1 MNNIDNRIVNM
12 IFNNR
17 DFEDGVSE
25 TTESLDKLKKSLDF
39 SHHNIDLSGITNGL
53 EALQNRFSVVG
64 EQVHQFVTNIVN
76 QAKRL
81 VDEAMIAPIRDGF
94 NEYELKMGS
103 IQTILNSAFNR
114 SGAPVTLEEVNAQL
128 NELNKYADRTI
139 YSFKDMT
146 SNIGKF
152 TNAGVALEDAVAAI
166 QGVSNVAAV
175 SGANAADASRAM
187 YNFAQ
192 ALSSGYVK
200 LIDWKSIENANMA
213 TVEFKN
219 QLLESAVAAGTLEKT
234 ADGMYKVLSGGGFKE
249 NGVETYISAT
259 NHFND
264 SLSKAWMTTEV
275 LTSTLSKYSDE
286 TTEIGKKAFAAATEV
301 KTLSQAWDTLKES
314 AGSSWAET
322 WETIFGDL
330 NQSKTLWSRLEAD
343 LEEIFVKG
351 GEKRN
356 ELLKTWSD
364 LGGRYMLFST
374 DEDNLGALFNL
385 LEAVKQIISVVKQA
399 FTDVFGEANVMSL
412 VKLTAKFQNFTKSL
426 IMSEETFENVRWAL
440 RGVFSVFGIFKD
452 ILSAV
457 GKAFT
462 RFFDGFKT
470 DYSSY
475 SFFKLIAQVGV
486 AITNLR
492 NTLSYNGV
500 FESIT
505 KTLGKFFEELGYL
518 FGGVASAFHSFISIF
533 TDASTQFGLLVTN
546 TVKPIDFI
554 KTVLKG
560 LYDLLGEIAA
570 DIIYFFAGLF
580 GKDQIAVYDAVVS
593 FFDNFALKVSN
604 LSETIRN
611 SKIVTQMKEF
621 WATIKGA
628 TEGGGGKIKDM
639 LTSIKDFF
647 VEIADKI
654 HPLKTLSTVFTTLFD
669 LIKNVAKAIA
679 PLAGSLGAFSI
690 NLLKGLADV
699 VTNLFEMLGRGVKDG
714 TLGALLTGGLN
725 IGLGVGL
732 FKSFKSF
739 QDMLGSITGV
749 FGEDGAIAGMFNS
762 LGNMLQSF
770 EKKAGA
776 ETLKTTA
783 ISIAILAAS
792 LILLASVDSTKL
804 AGATLVIG
812 GLMQELLVA
821 TRSLTGMK
829 LSKSIASASTSLI
842 KMGAAILV
850 LAVALKVISSVEPKK
865 LTDSILALTVIL
877 GEMVATVK
885 ILGSGK
891 HLNSLKKVGQ
901 GLIGLSAA
909 ILVLALAVKA
919 FGSMEANQLG
929 QGLKTVSLL
938 LVELTAFSKIAGN
951 SKHMLSIGTG
961 LLLISNALLV
971 FVGAIKVLGKMDG
984 ESLTIGLIG
993 ITFIL
998 GEMAALA
1005 GAFNLL
1011 NPAKVAVA
1019 SASMILLATSM
1030 LEVTAVLKILATMNF
1045 EQLVVSMA
1053 AFGLALVGM
1062 AATLAVLQ
1070 ALNPVK
1076 MLGASAAMVIL
1087 GAALIE
1093 MSVALKIIGSMSLD
1107 ELVIALLGITS
1118 ALVVMG
1124 VAAVALGP
1132 MAGTMLAIA
1141 GAFTLFGIGVAA
1153 FGAGLVLISTGL
1165 AALAGSLAVSATAIL
1180 SVAKTLITALP
1191 ELLAAL
1197 AVSLGQ
1203 SLSSI
1208 IDILATLIV
1217 SILEAIRKTIPE
1229 IVDVVLEVIS
1239 KVLASVAEHIEEIVV
1254 SLLDIVVGVIDGMAK
1269 GIPEIISSVVEL
1281 FKNIFAALK
1290 NAIGDLSAE
1299 TILEAI
1305 GITAA
1310 LTVLMV
1316 EIAALTALGVAAT
1329 AMLPVIGENL
1339 SSFIDKIG
1347 PFLDGI
1353 KSVGTETLDGAK
1365 ALADAILTLTVSSIL
1380 DGITRWIT
1388 GKSSFES
1395 FGKELANFGPYL
1407 KTYNDSIK
1415 GINAENISVSADAIQ
1430 TMVNM
1435 ANTLPNSGG
1444 VVSWFTGDN
1453 TLSDFGKM
1461 LSEFGPYFKKYAD
1474 SVNGINTYSVA
1485 ASATAASTLAE
1496 MAAGLPNSGGI
1507 VSWFTGDN
1515 TLADFGAMLAN
1526 FGPYLK
1532 SYGDKVNGLNTT
1544 AIASSVGATNDIVK
1558 VATAVD
1564 GLKLTSDSGTVSNFG
1579 SQIQKLG
1586 GFIYSYNAYI
1596 TAVNWDT
1603 FARSVT
1609 EINTIADLADRLSL
1623 IDSGKL
1629 STFGKDMQT
1638 MANNGIKLLISAFTS
1653 SFTRVKSK
1661 AQEVARH
1668 AVTGLNT
1675 LNGQFTIAGINMM
1688 QGLINGLNSRA
1699 QSVYNTATAIA
1710 NTAAAIVRRALQIR
1724 SPSRVFEE
1732 IGMYVDLGFAQGLTK
1747 YANTIESSADVVG
1760 RSAMDSMAEAI
1771 QTAVDNIDDNPEFT
1785 PTITPVLDLSDVNAG
1800 LGGLGNGF
1808 NVPVNTSGFYRQ
1820 TSDLASMAMQ
1830 ASQNNQNGG
1839 EMREIMNNMMNEI
1852 SSLAYAVENMQIV
1865 MDSGVVVG
1873 AIAPKMDVALGQ
1885 RIVHRGRGN

>member
-64 EQVHQFVTNIVN
+64 EQVHQFVTNMVN

-81 VDEAMIAPIRDGF
+81 VDEVMLAPIRDGF

-128 NELNKYADRTI
+128 NELNKYADKTI

-234 ADGMYKVLSGGGFKE
+234 ADGMYRVLSGGGFKE
-249 NGVETYISAT
+249 NGVETLISAT

-322 WETIFGDL
+322 WETIFGDF

-399 FTDVFGEANVMSL
+399 FTDVFGEANVLSL

-426 IMSEETFENVRWAL
+426 IMSEDTFEKVRNAL
-440 RGVFSVFGIFKD
+440 RGVFSVFGMFKD

-462 RFFDGFKT
+462 RFFEGFGI
-470 DYSSY
+470 DYSSWAFLNLI
-475 SFFKLIAQVGV
+475 SNIGISLEKLRDAFS
-486 AITNLR
+486 R
-492 NTLSYNGV
+492 NGV
-500 FESIT
+500 FDSIT
-505 KTLGKFFEELGYL
+505 KTLGNFFEDLGYL
-518 FGGVASAFHSFISIF
+518 FGGIATSFHIFINIF
-533 TDASTQFGLLVTN
+533 ANPENFEQIRKGLL
-546 TVKPIDFI
+546 KPTDIL
-554 KTVLKG
+554 KSGLKG
-560 LYDLLGEIAA
+560 LYGLLRNITATFAA
-570 DIIYFFAGLF
+570 FFAGLF
-580 GKDQIAVYDAVVS
+580 GIDEGAVHSGVIA
-593 FFDNFALKVSN
+593 FFNDFALKVSN
-604 LSETIRN
+604 LSETINN
-611 SKIVTQMKEF
+611 SKIVTKMKEF
-621 WATIKGA
+621 WATIKAAG
-628 TEGGGGKIKDM
+628 EGGGGKIKDM

-647 VEIADKI
+647 VEIVDKI

-714 TLGALLTGGLN
+714 TLGALLSGGLN

-749 FGEDGAIAGMFNS
+749 FGEDGAIAGMFKS

-783 ISIAILAAS
+783 VSIAILAGS

-812 GLMQELLVA
+812 GLMQELLIA

-850 LAVALKVISSVEPKK
+850 LSVALKVISSVEPKK

-877 GEMVATVK
+877 GEMVATIK

-891 HLNSLKKVGQ
+891 NLNSLKKVGQ

-919 FGSMEANQLG
+919 FGSMEAKQLG

-961 LLLISNALLV
+961 LLFISDALLV
-971 FVGAIKVLGKMDG
+971 FVAAIKVLGKMDG
-984 ESLTIGLIG
+984 ESLTIGIIG

-1045 EQLVVSMA
+1045 EQLVISMT
-1053 AFGLALVGM
+1053 AFGIALVGM
-1062 AATLAVLQ
+1062 ATTLGVLQ

-1076 MLGASAAMVIL
+1076 MLGAAAAMVIL

-1093 MSVALKIIGSMSLD
+1093 MSVALKIIGSMSLN
-1107 ELVIALLGITS
+1107 ELTIALLGITS

-1132 MAGTMLAIA
+1132 MAGTMVAIA

-1180 SVAKTLITALP
+1180 SVAKTLIAALP

-1197 AVSLGQ
+1197 VVSLGQ

-1217 SILEAIRKTIPE
+1217 SVLEAIRKTIPE

-1254 SLLDIVVGVIDGMAK
+1254 SLLDIVVGVIDGMAQ

-1281 FKNIFAALK
+1281 FKSIFAALK
-1290 NAIGDLSAE
+1290 DAIGDLSAE

-1347 PFLDGI
+1347 PFLEGI

-1474 SVNGINTYSVA
+1474 SVNGINTYSVS

-1496 MAAGLPNSGGI
+1496 MAAGLPNSGGL

-1564 GLKLTSDSGTVSNFG
+1564 DLKFTSDSGTVSNFG

-1675 LNGQFTIAGINMM
+1675 LNGQFTVAGINMM

-1808 NVPVNTSGFYRQ
+1808 NVPVNASGFYRQ
-1820 TSDLASMAMQ
+1820 TNDLASIAMQ

-1839 EMREIMNNMMNEI
+1839 EMREIVNNMMNEI
-1852 SSLAYAVENMQIV
+1852 SNLAYAVENMQIV